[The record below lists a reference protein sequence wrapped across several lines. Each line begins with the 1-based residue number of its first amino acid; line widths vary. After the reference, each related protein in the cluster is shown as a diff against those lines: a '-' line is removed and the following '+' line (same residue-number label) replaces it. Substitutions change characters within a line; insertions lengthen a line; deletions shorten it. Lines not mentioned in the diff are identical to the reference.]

1 MDEVYPP
8 TAKYSTQLNEGSFV
22 MSLGLNHLQTFQHS
36 ELLLPVVKGN
46 SWRGSGGMAMFS
58 RSFI

>member
-36 ELLLPVVKGN
+36 KLLLPVVKGN
-46 SWRGSGGMAMFS
+46 PGEAPGMAMFS